1 MKKMT
6 FLAALL
12 GVTHF
17 SNAQVGIGTATPADA
32 AQLEISAI
40 NKGVLIP
47 RVELRNTTTFGPA
60 VTGTEIES
68 LLVYNTAVAGSGNTA
83 VTPGFYYWVSA
94 QTTPAVPAHW
104 ERIVNQTQLNEA
116 IGDITDL
123 QGDISKIIELLKVAF
138 PSNNLVDPSV
148 DGDTH
153 GGGMV
158 FIPGA
163 TPTIEYVYFDGT
175 EYVTKDITEDII
187 DIIKG
192 AESKTTIIEFPADS
206 GKYYYISEE
215 TINENDGVVPTSP
228 FSSGTTLR
236 PGVVLLDVPQ
246 SVINNFQ
253 TILDGTTTIVKPGT
267 TNEYYTVEEI
277 IKLIASQVEGNVIY
291 TEVGGDMVF
300 QYWDGTEYQTINLT
314 DLVGAAQ
321 SKTTIVTYEDNQYYL
336 SEAYILAGGETDP
349 VNWTAVPTGA
359 ILIDVVGGVINNFND
374 FVTNHE
380 VAVGGDT
387 YNTVE
392 EYIQYISENA
402 MQNGVTRI
410 VIDTTT
416 SQASFETWN
425 GTTWSPVATAAFSNI
440 VKQNQSLTDIAT
452 TNVNNVIQYVYTAEP
467 NLDGTAR
474 TFTLELTSDLISL
487 INNNTDVRNAITNL
501 TNDGVYYNGTGANLT
516 VGTTVIPAGS
526 LYTIDN
532 NGNGVLIDLGDIVVN
547 EVVEN
552 FNTIVNRSVTVDGN
566 TYTTV
571 KEYIQYLSE
580 TSDAN
585 VGYTV
590 TGILAAENNGVAI
603 PANSF
608 YYIDKLTGNKIAID
622 LAALVKANETQ
633 TTIGKSADNS
643 AYVQV
648 TTDPKAVDKI
658 VYEYVTENAT
668 VKNYMDITADV
679 EWSIIN
685 NEGVRNAITNV
696 LNQGGNVYFTRTAI
710 AADTPSG
717 QAAIP
722 AFSFY
727 TVNATTGVKE
737 LVDIA
742 QTIVNAITNATDVQK
757 QEIKNQLGD
766 NFQNSAVVNTGDTW
780 IDGGKIYRGIFDAT
794 VTGGSANVSAITLT
808 GGTIGNVIGIK
819 ILNPSTNQIIN
830 TATTDVALAT
840 DSLTFRIGTGNMYN
854 VLSDVDLDIKV
865 IVEYSVTQ

>member
-17 SNAQVGIGTATPADA
+17 SNSQVGIGTATPADA

-47 RVELRNTTTFGPA
+47 RVELRNTTTFGP
-60 VTGTEIES
+60 VTGSEIES
-68 LLVYNTAVAGSGNTA
+68 LLVYNTQTA
-83 VTPGFYYWVSA
+83 ADVTPGFYYWVSA

-123 QGDISKIIELLKVAF
+123 QGDLTKIKELLNYVY
-138 PSNNLVDPSV
+138 PSNNLGDSTLT
-148 DGDTH
+148 DGSQ
-153 GGGMV
+153 GGGM
-158 FIPGA
+158 IYSPASGTDPA
-163 TPTIEYVYFDGT
+163 KIEYVYFNGT
-175 EYVTKDITEDII
+175 SYIKQDLTNILNDII
-187 DIIKG
+187 
-192 AESKTTIIEFPADS
+192 
-206 GKYYYISEE
+206 
-215 TINENDGVVPTSP
+215 SP
-228 FSSGTTLR
+228 
-236 PGVVLLDVPQ
+236 
-246 SVINNFQ
+246 
-253 TILDGTTTIVKPGT
+253 
-267 TNEYYTVEEI
+267 E
-277 IKLIASQVEGNVIY
+277 EGNVIY
-291 TEVGGDMVF
+291 NSTTEIF
-300 QYWDGTEYQTINLT
+300 QYWDGTQYVNIDLA
-314 DLVGAAQ
+314 DLVQANET
-321 SKTTIVTYEDNQYYL
+321 KTKVVTIQNKQFYLAEDFTGTVPPTIPATL
-336 SEAYILAGGETDP
+336 
-349 VNWTAVPTGA
+349 PTGMYA
-359 ILIDVVGGVINNFND
+359 IDVVGGVINNIEEIFTTTTTIVINEGE
-374 FVTNHE
+374 TNE
-380 VAVGGDT
+380 QT
-387 YNTVE
+387 FTTVE
-392 EYIQYISENA
+392 EYIKYISENA

-474 TFTLELTSDLISL
+474 TFTLDLTSDLISL
-487 INNNTDVRNAITNL
+487 INNNTNVRNAITNL
-501 TNDGVYYNGTGANLT
+501 TNDGVYYNGTGDNLT

-526 LYTIDN
+526 LYIIDN
-532 NGNGVLIDLGDIVVN
+532 DGNGVLIDLGDIVVN

-552 FNTIVNRSVTVDGN
+552 FNTIVNRSVTVDGDTFN
-566 TYTTV
+566 TV

-590 TGILAAENNGVAI
+590 DGIDAVDNDGVDI

-608 YYIDKLTGNKIAID
+608 YYIDKLTGNKVAINFE
-622 LAALVKANETQ
+622 AIVKANETE

-648 TTDPKAVDKI
+648 TADPKAVDKI
-658 VYEYVTENAT
+658 VYEYVTENET

-685 NEGVRNAITNV
+685 NEDVRNAITNV
-696 LNQGGNVYFTRTAI
+696 LNQGGNVYFTRTPI
-710 AADTPSG
+710 AAGTPTG
-717 QAAIP
+717 QEAIP

-727 TVNATTGVKE
+727 TVNETGVKE

-742 QTIVNAITNATDVQK
+742 QTIVNAITNATNVQK

-766 NFQNSAVVNTGDTW
+766 NFENTTVVNTGDTW

-819 ILNPSTNQIIN
+819 ILNATTNQIIN
-830 TATTDVALAT
+830 TATTDVAVT
-840 DSLTFRIGTGNMYN
+840 TGSLTFRIGTGNMYN
-854 VLSDVDLDIKV
+854 VLSDSNLAIKV
-865 IVEYSVTQ
+865 IVEYSVTTP